1 MAGFSSLFLENE
13 KKTQNTHCGTS
24 PKMLLLCQNPLIQ
37 AWQQMCSEGRH
48 SVPEEYRPV
57 FEAAYSRGGWQWT
70 MPGNLLQP
78 KASGVPTFSPSE
90 FPSSVPGTVLEEHPL
105 LVFPIPCILAF
116 RAGCWSVP
124 GPTGC
129 VDNNLLRYAL
139 CDPVLQY
146 FLGRA
151 GDRPFGDLFEPNL
164 NKGSAHRCHGF
175 FDETFLCCQCDCCAA
190 SRAS

>member
-1 MAGFSSLFLENE
+1 
-13 KKTQNTHCGTS
+13 
-24 PKMLLLCQNPLIQ
+24 
-37 AWQQMCSEGRH
+37 
-48 SVPEEYRPV
+48 
-57 FEAAYSRGGWQWT
+57 

-78 KASGVPTFSPSE
+78 KAPGVPTFSPSE
-90 FPSSVPGTVLEEHPL
+90 FPSSLPRTALEEHPPSGGL
-105 LVFPIPCILAF
+105 YTTWLAGLATLVFPIPCILAF
-116 RAGCWSVP
+116 RAGCLSVP